1 MPQQLLYDLI
11 SLECII
17 SHFNS
22 KCVFKTNVNRLLFRL
37 PLINLNLFLKIKSSH
52 RVTRLKAGRVCAQT
66 NSAQSDVTNRRYCA
80 ISAALR
86 TRLSDLN
93 TASLASPG
101 RLAARGA
108 LEERSFYT
116 RSGDISIWMSA
127 LRRCAGARDETPGW
141 RQDALSGI
149 YTAVFRSGRF
159 FLVIARVS
167 DHKEVHGKH
176 AGR

>member
-1 MPQQLLYDLI
+1 MPQQLLYNLI
-11 SLECII
+11 SLERII

-22 KCVFKTNVNRLLFRL
+22 KCVFNTNVNRLLFRL
-37 PLINLNLFLKIKSSH
+37 PLTNLNFFLKIKSSH
-52 RVTRLKAGRVCAQT
+52 RATWLKAGRVCAQP

-108 LEERSFYT
+108 LEERGLHIW
-116 RSGDISIWMSA
+116 SGDISVWMSA
-127 LRRCAGARDETPGW
+127 LRRCAGAQETTPGW
-141 RQDALSGI
+141 RRDALAGT
-149 YTAVFRSGRF
+149 YTAVSKSGRF
-159 FLVIARVS
+159 FLVIV
-167 DHKEVHGKH
+167 
-176 AGR
+176 